1 MLRHSLLLGVALA
14 GAATAASAQNRPGSR
29 EDLLDALTR
38 HIQICSEMSDTQ
50 QRLACYD
57 KLQTQV
63 GDTQAP
69 APQPTPLAQNRQ
81 PPPPPLGPPPSVQPS
96 GSAYAGQPLAPLPLN
111 VPGGGNATLGNGPGQ
126 PPPPDSDRAFDP
138 RTATYH
144 PPEVVTSKPQPNLM
158 RTGPR
163 PLPNFSQ
170 PMPLV
175 TLRASNLTG
184 ASGYWQVSVVI
195 ISNTPN
201 QVSAQVQCS
210 FLNGGR
216 SAGDAY
222 LGPVG
227 LAPGEQISTELVGP
241 PTTAYVDSTNCRML
255 SP

>member
-1 MLRHSLLLGVALA
+1 MLRHSLLLGVALT
-14 GAATAASAQNRPGSR
+14 GAATVASAQNRPGSR

-38 HIQICSEMSDTQ
+38 HIQICTEMTDSQ

-81 PPPPPLGPPPSVQPS
+81 MPPPPPPGPPPSTQAS
-96 GSAYAGQPLAPLPLN
+96 GDNYAGQPLAPLPLN
-111 VPGGGNATLGNGPGQ
+111 VPGGGPATLGSGPSPQ
-126 PPPPDSDRAFDP
+126 PLDNDRAFDP

-144 PPEVVTSKPQPNLM
+144 PPDVVTPKPQPNLM

-163 PLPNFSQ
+163 PLPTFSQ

-184 ASGYWQVSVVI
+184 ASGYWRVSVAIV
-195 ISNTPN
+195 SNTPN
-201 QVSAQVQCS
+201 EVTAQVQCS

-216 SAGDAY
+216 SVGDAY

-227 LAPGEQISTELVGP
+227 LAPGEQISSDLVGP

>member
-1 MLRHSLLLGVALA
+1 MLRHPLLLGAAL
-14 GAATAASAQNRPGSR
+14 ATAASAVSAQPRPSSR

-38 HIQICSEMSDTQ
+38 HIQICSEMSDSQ
-50 QRLACYD
+50 SRLACYD

-63 GDTQAP
+63 GYAP
-69 APQPTPLAQNRQ
+69 PATPQPTPLTQS
-81 PPPPPLGPPPSVQPS
+81 PPPAANMPPPGTTSGGGGFAGRPLAPPPLS
-96 GSAYAGQPLAPLPLN
+96 
-111 VPGGGNATLGNGPGQ
+111 VPGGGNATLGAAPGTQ
-126 PPPPDSDRAFDP
+126 PPPDQDRAFDP

-144 PPEVVTSKPQPNLM
+144 PPDIVTPKPQPNLV

-163 PLPNFSQ
+163 PLPVFSQ

-195 ISNTPN
+195 VSNTPN
-201 QVSAQVQCS
+201 TVNAQVQCS

-216 SAGDAY
+216 SQGDAY
-222 LGPVG
+222 LGPVA
-227 LAPGEQISTELVGP
+227 LSPGEQISTDLVGP

-255 SP
+255 AP